1 MTQHQRTQHQMIQEQ
16 ITQHSASNQFF
27 LWKSREFLGFLI
39 FYLHLLRKSCRSVA
53 ISRHFLRKS
62 PANALLT
69 DRWSMKCIFYL
80 IQNASRKREKQAL
93 RCLGGSSGAGWC
105 LLVAFLL
112 FSVCAVWCL
121 CSLVFL
127 VFGLCWCLLVSGGP
141 GGGWCCC
148 QRV

>member
-1 MTQHQRTQHQMIQEQ
+1 
-16 ITQHSASNQFF
+16 
-27 LWKSREFLGFLI
+27 
-39 FYLHLLRKSCRSVA
+39 
-53 ISRHFLRKS
+53 
-62 PANALLT
+62 
-69 DRWSMKCIFYL
+69 MKCIFYL

-141 GGGWCCC
+141 GGCWCCC